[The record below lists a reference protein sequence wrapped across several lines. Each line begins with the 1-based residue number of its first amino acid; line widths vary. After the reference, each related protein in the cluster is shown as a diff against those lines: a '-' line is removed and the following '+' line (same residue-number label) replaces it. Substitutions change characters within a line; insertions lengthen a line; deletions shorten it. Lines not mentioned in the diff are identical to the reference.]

1 MATKIMKVKIKNFKV
16 IEDFEMQ
23 LDGKSVLLLA
33 DNGRGKS
40 SLMSAI
46 EIALGSKKG
55 IPSHM
60 NKDGEAIVEVDKD
73 GQPYTF
79 QWKVNKKGDIDLKV
93 TLPNGLREDKKGVIA
108 GIIGA
113 IDFDINEFVS
123 LSDSTAGR
131 KKQVEMFKKLL
142 PSEFIEGL
150 NEFEKKLKNTFDE
163 RTEINN
169 KIKTLKG
176 FINES
181 PIFGADLKVQPVD
194 VEALNLELEAANK
207 KNQLIKE
214 KENGYEQRCQ
224 SIENRK
230 KEIERLKLLI
240 EEEERKVHDEETL
253 NKLYTDW
260 RKKND
265 YVDVSEMSKRLAEA
279 SEINVKASKA
289 EDHNK
294 KLKQLAEFEEQ
305 AGEMTA
311 LIESTRQAIA
321 DAIRDFD
328 SPVPGLS
335 FDDEKLIY
343 NGIPVE
349 LASLSTSEIIELG
362 IKMKFASNP
371 GYGVMMVEKGESLG
385 KERYENLLA
394 YAKKYDLQLFIE
406 QVIRGKEEL
415 EVQFIPEV

>member
-1 MATKIMKVKIKNFKV
+1 MKVKIKNFKV
-16 IEDFEMQ
+16 IEDFEMD

-46 EIALGSKKG
+46 EMAFGSKKG

-60 NKDGEAIVEVDKD
+60 NKDGEAIVEVSKD
-73 GQPYTF
+73 GEQYTF
-79 QWKVNKKGDIDLKV
+79 QWKVNKKGDVDLKV
-93 TLPNGLREDKKGVIA
+93 TLPNGLKETTRGVIA

-142 PSEFIEGL
+142 PADFIQGL
-150 NEFEKKLKNTFDE
+150 SEFEKKLKNTFDD

-214 KENGYEQRCQ
+214 KETAFEQRNL

-240 EEEERKVHDEETL
+240 ADEERKIHDEETL
-253 NKLYTDW
+253 NKLYSDW

-265 YVDVSEMSKRLAEA
+265 YIDVSEMSKRLAEA

-294 KLKQLAEFEEQ
+294 KLKQLEELEEQ

-321 DAIRDFD
+321 DAIRDFE
-328 SPVPGLS
+328 SPVPGLT
-335 FDDEKLIY
+335 FNDEMLIY

-349 LASLSTSEIIELG
+349 LSSLSTSEIIELG
-362 IKMKFASNP
+362 IKMRFASNP
-371 GYGVMMVEKGESLG
+371 DYGVMMIEHGESIG
-385 KERYENLLA
+385 EKRYQDILE

-406 QVIRGKEEL
+406 TVVRGKEEL
-415 EVQFIPEV
+415 EVQFISELS

>member
-1 MATKIMKVKIKNFKV
+1 MQAIK
-16 IEDFEMQ
+16 
-23 LDGKSVLLLA
+23 
-33 DNGRGKS
+33 
-40 SLMSAI
+40 
-46 EIALGSKKG
+46 IALGSKD
-55 IPSHM
+55 IPSTLQ
-60 NKDGEAIVEVDKD
+60 DGAKGIVEVDME
-73 GQPYTF
+73 GNPYTF
-79 QWKVNKKGDIDLKV
+79 YFEKKKGNVELKV
-93 TLPNGLREDKKGVIA
+93 TLPSGLKETKKGVIA
-108 GIIGA
+108 GLVGA
-113 IDFDINEFVS
+113 IDFDINEFVKM
-123 LSDSTAGR
+123 SDSVSGR
-131 KKQVEMFKKLL
+131 KKQVEDFKKLL
-142 PSEFIEGL
+142 PAEFVQGI

-163 RTEINN
+163 RTELNN

-181 PIFGADLKVQPVD
+181 PLFGADLKTQPVD

-214 KENGYEQRCQ
+214 KESAYEARCQ
-224 SIENRK
+224 SIEIRK

-240 EEEERKVHDEETL
+240 EEEERKVHDEETI

-294 KLKQLAEFEEQ
+294 KLKQLEEFEEQ

-311 LIESTRQAIA
+311 LIETTRQAIA

-335 FDDEKLIY
+335 FTEDCLVY
-343 NGIPVE
+343 NGVMVE
-349 LASLSTSEIIELG
+349 ESSLCTSEKMELG
-362 IKMKFASNP
+362 YKMAVAANP
-371 GYGVMMVEKGESLG
+371 DLGLLFLENGESFG
-385 KERYENLLA
+385 KQRFEDLL
-394 YAKKYDLQLFIE
+394 KFCEKNNIQVFLE
-406 QVIRGKEEL
+406 QVERGKEEL
-415 EVQFIPEV
+415 EIQFIS